1 MQTLGTHPPSSS
13 HWQFDDHGGLDRM
26 AHATDLTVHD
36 GKLFAVGYLAWP
48 YHVASI
54 FWKAP

>member
-1 MQTLGTHPPSSS
+1 
-13 HWQFDDHGGLDRM
+13 M